1 MGDKLKEKPEPWT
14 LAVALVPLAEFGH
27 LTPLKG
33 EKNISKL
40 LFYKSDPLNN
50 TFLNCWFLP
59 Y

>member
-33 EKNISKL
+33 EKKHFKAIIL
-40 LFYKSDPLNN
+40 YK
-50 TFLNCWFLP
+50 
-59 Y
+59 